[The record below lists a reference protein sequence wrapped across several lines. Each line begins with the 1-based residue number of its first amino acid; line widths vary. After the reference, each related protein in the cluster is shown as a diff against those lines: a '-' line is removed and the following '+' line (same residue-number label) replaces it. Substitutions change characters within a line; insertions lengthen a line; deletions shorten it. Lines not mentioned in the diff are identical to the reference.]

1 MEWEWCQHHQQLGWR
16 GGQKNKAGQVRFT
29 LFTNPLQ
36 SKRNELF
43 PSSRRLSSSTERLDA
58 VDKSEMNVSRQHD
71 FERKHFQRTTQCDF
85 CGRKIWLKDGVQC
98 RECSMCCH
106 RKCTTKCQSS
116 TICGPVDATA
126 AIQQSSGVEFKVT
139 DTDADGEIDDFGET
153 EEPRPHKSDQHRQS
167 FSDLISQGI
176 KRVNSANN
184 LAIPAIVSSLNQGS
198 RSLPPSPQHTPR

>member
-1 MEWEWCQHHQQLGWR
+1 MLVFFFLASG
-16 GGQKNKAGQVRFT
+16 
-29 LFTNPLQ
+29 
-36 SKRNELF
+36 
-43 PSSRRLSSSTERLDA
+43 RLSSSIERLDVA
-58 VDKSEMNVSRQHD
+58 DKTEVNVSRQHD

-106 RKCTTKCQSS
+106 RKCTTKCQNS
-116 TICGPVDATA
+116 TICGPVDAITA
-126 AIQQSSGVEFKVT
+126 LQQIAVEFKVT
-139 DTDADGEIDDFGET
+139 DTDANGEIDDFDEI
-153 EEPRPHKSDQHRQS
+153 EESRPHKSDQHRQS